1 MRNIC
6 PHGIFLLLCV
16 REKLPDAK
24 ASERS
29 LFKNKIKI
37 PAQLW
42 ILEPSRY
49 VQ

>member
-1 MRNIC
+1 M
-6 PHGIFLLLCV
+6 PSWYFLLLCV

-24 ASERS
+24 TPERS

-42 ILEPSRY
+42 IPEPSRY
-49 VQ
+49 AQ